1 MHGMLMPMQGIATT
15 APAIWTLDEVANY
28 VRKST
33 DQVRRDMKAGRLE
46 PLPRVRSN
54 EHLRF
59 SLANRKN
66 REYLGLQ
73 EEQEVRSA

>member
-1 MHGMLMPMQGIATT
+1 MQVSATVT
-15 APAIWTLDEVANY
+15 APAIWTLDEVAKH

-33 DQVRRDMKAGRLE
+33 DQVRRDMKSGRLE

-59 SLANRKN
+59 SLASRKN
-66 REYLGLQ
+66 REYLGLKT
-73 EEQEVRSA
+73 EEEGEGKRSA

>member
-1 MHGMLMPMQGIATT
+1 M
-15 APAIWTLDEVANY
+15 ANH

-59 SLANRKN
+59 STANRRN
-66 REYLGLQ
+66 REYLGLAG
-73 EEQEVRSA
+73 EPVDAEADAKVTR